1 MSRIIP
7 VAELAADRLSMA
19 VVLAVAE
26 VENVDPLELP
36 PLGYSVDPRA
46 LDMFFAGTGSAS
58 TVTFA
63 YDIYEIRIE
72 NGETITVRKLES
84 DRS

>member
-7 VAELAADRLSMA
+7 VADLAADRLSMA

-46 LDMFFAGTGSAS
+46 LDMFFAGTSGTSS
-58 TVTFA
+58 LTFA
-63 YDIYEIRIE
+63 YDSYEVRIE
-72 NGETITVRKLES
+72 NGEMITVRKQE
-84 DRS
+84 

>member
-46 LDMFFAGTGSAS
+46 LDLFFAGSGGAS
-58 TVTFA
+58 SVTFV
-63 YDIYEIRIE
+63 YDVYEIRIE
-72 NGETITVRKLES
+72 NGETITVHKRE
-84 DRS
+84 